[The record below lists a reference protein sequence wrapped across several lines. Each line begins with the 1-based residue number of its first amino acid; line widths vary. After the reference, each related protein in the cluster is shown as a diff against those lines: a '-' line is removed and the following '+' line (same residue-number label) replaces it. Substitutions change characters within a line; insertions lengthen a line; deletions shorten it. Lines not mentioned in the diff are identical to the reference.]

1 VTSEAKLYPSAHD
14 IKVTSA
20 ACLMLQVYIENMTI
34 QLCRYA
40 NLIAI
45 HAGRKTMS
53 CKDISLTE
61 KIARSQLHKDLKYD
75 IDDPDRP
82 PRINLF
88 LD

>member
-1 VTSEAKLYPSAHD
+1 VKQNSTPSAHD

-40 NLIAI
+40 NLVTI

-53 CKDISLTE
+53 SKDISLTE